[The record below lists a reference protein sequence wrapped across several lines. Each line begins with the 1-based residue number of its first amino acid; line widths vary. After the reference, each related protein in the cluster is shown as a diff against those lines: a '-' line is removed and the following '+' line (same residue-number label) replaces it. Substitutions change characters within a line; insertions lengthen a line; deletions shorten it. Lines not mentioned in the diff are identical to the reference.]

1 MSIVR
6 GIVGTGPRTYERSLR
21 SARQLARYLRQAVSW
36 FLVLVVLAAIVVG
49 VFQATVGGFH
59 DGEWNSIWEFAEGPM
74 RYFPLA
80 LGIIFTTSVLPA
92 YVANGVTRSEFT
104 IGAALVTVG
113 VALVMATAGAVGLG
127 VEKLIFDAAG
137 QPQNLAQ
144 PHLFANAG
152 DVLPILAE
160 FALLAAIHIAYGWTL
175 GVLFYQFG
183 PWIGMI
189 LLLIAVL
196 PVAAV
201 EALLSVS
208 WFGKLM
214 IDGWGIDR
222 QPLPLV
228 IPACLAIIG
237 LTFYVNYLL
246 TRRLAIRP

>member
-1 MSIVR
+1 MSIV
-6 GIVGTGPRTYERSLR
+6 GTVPRTYERSLR
-21 SARQLARYLRQAVSW
+21 SARQLARYLGQAVSW
-36 FLVLVVLAAIVVG
+36 FLVIVVLAAVVVG
-49 VFQATVGGFH
+49 VFQAAVGGFH

-80 LGIIFTTSVLPA
+80 LGIMFTTSVLPA
-92 YVANGVTRSEFT
+92 HVANGVTRSEFA
-104 IGAALVTVG
+104 IGASLVTVG
-113 VALVMATAGAVGLG
+113 MALVMATAGAVGLG

-160 FALLAAIHIAYGWTL
+160 VTLLAAIHIAYGWTL
-175 GVLFYQFG
+175 GTLFYRFG
-183 PWIGMI
+183 PWTGMVMVP
-189 LLLIAVL
+189 LAVL

-214 IDGWGIDR
+214 IDSWGLER

-228 IPACLAIIG
+228 IPACVAVIG
-237 LTFYVNYLL
+237 IALYVNYVLI
-246 TRRLAIRP
+246 RRLTIKP